1 MYAQQ
6 SAYRSLCLLYAQQ
19 NSTLANVK
27 YPPMWYKHHLPPAV
41 VDTGKISALQLEA
54 IILMCQRHLLRLR
67 STGARAGGVIGD
79 SAGMG
84 KGRELAGLI
93 LECTLS
99 AKVKLRKTVWFSA
112 SRDLM

>member
-1 MYAQQ
+1 
-6 SAYRSLCLLYAQQ
+6 
-19 NSTLANVK
+19 
-27 YPPMWYKHHLPPAV
+27 MWYKPSIPPAV
-41 VDTGKISALQLEA
+41 IDSGKISALQLEA

-67 STGARAGGVIGD
+67 GGARAGGVIGD

-93 LECTLS
+93 LEYFLS
-99 AKVKLRKTVWFSA
+99 PKARLRQFVWFSA